1 MLTVSTLAAA
11 ALATGMGS
19 AIVVQDQASLR
30 AAPRDGAQQQASL
43 WQGEVLEIRG
53 ERLDYLQVWD
63 HKRERGGFIRAG
75 DVRRV
80 AMTEAD
86 APALLAVLRFVQDTP
101 GAEALGIGLAAA
113 YLQAAPARTLAGAEG
128 AQAFDALGGFAD
140 RLARRASA
148 AAPAGLSLIHI

>member
-113 YLQAAPARTLAGAEG
+113 YLRSEE
-128 AQAFDALGGFAD
+128 
-140 RLARRASA
+140 RRVGKECRSRWS
-148 AAPAGLSLIHI
+148 PYH